1 LFFFFDALL
10 AVFAVSS
17 SFPSSDENDDAV
29 EEVAMD
35 FFPSRDEDRVV
46 KALETPRAATVV
58 GVAVVVRQKPPT
70 RRTTSSLNRE
80 EVKEIEDFEF
90 SSSCFSIRFISF
102 SPLFCVDINFF
113 TKKQKKEKRRKEK
126 KEASILQTKKKKIE
140 ISSDFLLDL

>member
-1 LFFFFDALL
+1 
-10 AVFAVSS
+10 S

-29 EEVAMD
+29 EEVAID

-70 RRTTSSLNRE
+70 RRTTSLHRE

-113 TKKQKKEKRRKEK
+113 TKKQKKEKRRKKKKRSKHFANK
-126 KEASILQTKKKKIE
+126 KEE
-140 ISSDFLLDL
+140 N